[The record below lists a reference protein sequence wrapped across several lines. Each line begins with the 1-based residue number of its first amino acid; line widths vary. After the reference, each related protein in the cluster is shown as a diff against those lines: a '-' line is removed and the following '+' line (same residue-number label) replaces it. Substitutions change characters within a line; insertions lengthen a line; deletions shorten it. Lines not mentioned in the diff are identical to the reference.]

1 MREQI
6 GAAIALA
13 VAAQFCFASK
23 AIFIKLAYRAQPG
36 LDAVTLLAWR
46 MLASLPLF
54 LLLAWWGRRQA
65 EGSVRESLSRKDI
78 WLTLWLGFVGYYL
91 ASFLDFLGL
100 QYISAA
106 LERLI
111 VFSTPTIVV
120 ALSWLFF
127 RKPITQRVVLA
138 LVVSYT
144 GIVCAFWHDLRVT
157 QHVAALAT
165 GSALVL
171 ASAVAYA
178 LYLIG
183 GADITKRI
191 GSTKFAAYMTCVSTG
206 FVLAQF
212 FVLRPMSALQLAPQV
227 WGHVA
232 GLAIISTVLPVWMT
246 AEALKRLG
254 ASRAAIYGSVGPIF
268 TIGLGVA
275 FLGESVSALQLFG
288 AALTIVGVSLMG
300 KK

>member
-1 MREQI
+1 MTERL

-13 VAAQFCFASK
+13 IAAQFCFASK
-23 AIFIKLAYRAQPG
+23 GIFIKLAYRAHPG

-65 EGSVRESLSRKDI
+65 GGREHAPLSRKDI

-100 QYISAA
+100 QYISAG

-111 VFSTPTIVV
+111 LFSSPSLVV
-120 ALSWLFF
+120 ALSWLIY
-127 RKPITQRVVLA
+127 RKPISLRTVLA
-138 LVVSYT
+138 LLLSYA
-144 GIVCAFWHDLRVT
+144 GIFLAYWHDLRVT
-157 QHVAALAT
+157 ADTTSLALGAGLVFAAAF
-165 GSALVL
+165 S
-171 ASAVAYA
+171 YA

-191 GSTKFAAYMTCVSTG
+191 GSTRFTAYMMCVATG

-212 FVLRPMSALQLAPQV
+212 ALLRPLSALQLSAPV
-227 WGHVA
+227 WGHVIA
-232 GLAIISTVLPVWMT
+232 LAIVATVLPVWMT

-268 TIGLGVA
+268 TIGMGAA
-275 FLGESVSALQLFG
+275 FLGESVSVTQLVG
-288 AALTIVGVSLMG
+288 AALTIVGVSIMV
-300 KK
+300 KR

>member
-1 MREQI
+1 MPERI

-13 VAAQFCFASK
+13 VVAQFCFASK
-23 AIFIKLAYRAQPG
+23 GIFIKLAYRAQPG

-46 MLASLPLF
+46 MLASLPFF
-54 LLLAWWGRRQA
+54 LALAWWGRRQA
-65 EGSVRESLSRKDI
+65 GEGEAKPLSQKDM
-78 WLTLWLGFVGYYL
+78 WLTLWLGFIGYYM

-111 VFSTPTIVV
+111 VFSTPSIVV

-127 RKPITQRVVLA
+127 RKPITRRTLLA

-144 GIVCAFWHDLRVT
+144 GILCAYWHDLRLT
-157 QHVAALAT
+157 QDSATLAF
-165 GSALVL
+165 GSGLVL
-171 ASAVAYA
+171 ASAFAYA

-183 GADITKRI
+183 GAEITKRI
-191 GSTKFAAYMTCVSTG
+191 GSTRFTAYMMCVATG

-212 FVLRPMSALQLAPQV
+212 FALRPFSALHLAPNV
-227 WGHVA
+227 WGLV
-232 GLAIISTVLPVWMT
+232 LALAVISTALPVWMT

-268 TIGLGVA
+268 TIGLGVM
-275 FLGESVSALQLFG
+275 FLGETISALQLFG
-288 AALTIVGVSLMG
+288 AALTIVGVSVMG